1 MAHPFIIPAWFFNY
15 SITFTLAFAII
26 TFALGL
32 FAFRIYKL
40 SEQKSIKL
48 FGISF
53 IFISLHYFIQSFLNF
68 SILSTLNQN
77 ICNIMKIQSVNALNI
92 MGAYSHMFFFII
104 GLATLVYMTLKIKS
118 STTYALLLALPLVS
132 IIITTN
138 KLYLFYA
145 IASIFLIFISL
156 HYLRNYLKNKQV
168 KTFFILIAFI
178 FLLFGNLH
186 FLFSVNHR
194 LYYVLGHFLELV
206 AYILILLN
214 FILVLKNDK
223 KKK

>member
-1 MAHPFIIPAWFFNY
+1 MANIFVIPSWFLNY
-15 SITFTLAFAII
+15 GMLFELAFAII
-26 TFALGL
+26 TLVVGL

-40 SEQKSIKL
+40 SEQKSAKL

-53 IFISLHYFIQSFLNF
+53 IFISLHYFLQSFLNF
-68 SILSTLNQN
+68 STLSKINQN
-77 ICNIMKIQSVNALNI
+77 ICDIMKISDINSLNI
-92 MGAYSHMFFFII
+92 MGAYSHMFFFLI
-104 GLATLVYMTLKIKS
+104 GLTTLVYMTLKIENK
-118 STTYALLLALPLVS
+118 TAYALLLTLPLAAIVFA
-132 IIITTN
+132 TN

-145 IASIFLIFISL
+145 MASILLIFISI
-156 HYLRNYLKNKQV
+156 HYLKNYLKNKQV
-168 KTFFILIAFI
+168 KTLFILIAFI

-186 FLFSVNHR
+186 FLVSVNHGI
-194 LYYVLGHFLELV
+194 YYVIGHFLELI

>member
-1 MAHPFIIPAWFFNY
+1 MTNPFIIPSWFFNY
-15 SITFTLAFAII
+15 GIIFTLAFAII
-26 TFALGL
+26 TLAVGL
-32 FAFRIYKL
+32 FAFKIYKL
-40 SEQKSIKL
+40 SEQKSAKL

-68 SILSTLNQN
+68 SIVSTLNQN
-77 ICNIMKIQSVNALNI
+77 ICNVMKIENINTLSVL
-92 MGAYSHMFFFII
+92 GAYSHMFLFVI
-104 GLATLVYMTLKIKS
+104 GLATLTYMTLKVKNK
-118 STTYALLLALPLVS
+118 TVFALILALPLVS
-132 IIITTN
+132 IIFSLN

-145 IASIFLIFISL
+145 MASIFLIFISI
-156 HYLRNYLKNKQV
+156 HYLKNYLKNRQV
-168 KTFFILIAFI
+168 KTLFILIAFI

-186 FLFSVNHR
+186 FLVSVNHGV
-194 LYYVLGHFLELV
+194 YYVIGHFLELV